1 MENTTKIEALK
12 CIKDFSYEELKCFI
26 QEIGEPA
33 YRADQI
39 YTDIYSNRR
48 NSFDGFKTIPLAL
61 RQKLSKVLILNS
73 ITSHKAQYST
83 DGTIKFL
90 FDYANGSSVESVM
103 IPKSDEDNE
112 DTMKRMTLCVS
123 SQVGCALDCSF
134 CATGKLKFTRNLTAG
149 EIVDQV
155 LNVERISNIK
165 ISNIVFMGMGEPL
178 MNLDNVL
185 KAIDILTNQQAMIIS
200 RKRITISTSGIIPK
214 MNELA
219 EVKPPIEL
227 AVSLHATTQDLR
239 KDIMPIAQ
247 KWDLSSLRVACENYY
262 RKTKIPV
269 TFEYILFDGI
279 NNTDYDANRL
289 AKFVRAF
296 PSKINIIQFHDI
308 SFTNPVPQKVDLS
321 PASMEQIDKFVDK
334 LRSLGVNAFLRTSSG
349 FDIDAAC
356 GQLAFSKKNDGND
369 NG

>member
-1 MENTTKIEALK
+1 
-12 CIKDFSYEELKCFI
+12 
-26 QEIGEPA
+26 
-33 YRADQI
+33 
-39 YTDIYSNRR
+39 
-48 NSFDGFKTIPLAL
+48 
-61 RQKLSKVLILNS
+61 
-73 ITSHKAQYST
+73 
-83 DGTIKFL
+83 
-90 FDYANGSSVESVM
+90 
-103 IPKSDEDNE
+103 
-112 DTMKRMTLCVS
+112 
-123 SQVGCALDCSF
+123 
-134 CATGKLKFTRNLTAG
+134 
-149 EIVDQV
+149 
-155 LNVERISNIK
+155 
-165 ISNIVFMGMGEPL
+165 
-178 MNLDNVL
+178 
-185 KAIDILTNQQAMIIS
+185 
-200 RKRITISTSGIIPK
+200 

-219 EVKPPIEL
+219 EVKPPIKL

-239 KDIMPIAQ
+239 KEIMPIAQ
-247 KWDLSSLRVACENYY
+247 KWDLSSLRAACENYY

-356 GQLAFSKKNDGND
+356 GQLAFSKKNDETD
-369 NG
+369 NGKSGLIK